1 MHSKIGPKKTN
12 DESLREYPSTFFLNP
27 RDKEKLIESLKSP
40 EIEGKL
46 RALNTSALDP
56 QSMVSVISTTLLE
69 ACSKANIKA
78 KRKSSKLKNDDPW
91 FDKDCKKVKN
101 SIKRKCQLLRNDS
114 SKTNLHF
121 EIFVENKLFKNML
134 KKKKREYK
142 LKIVTEM
149 NIQRGD
155 RKIF

>member
-1 MHSKIGPKKTN
+1 
-12 DESLREYPSTFFLNP
+12 
-27 RDKEKLIESLKSP
+27 
-40 EIEGKL
+40 
-46 RALNTSALDP
+46 
-56 QSMVSVISTTLLE
+56 MVSVISTTLLE

-121 EIFVENKLFKNML
+121 EIFVGKQTF
-134 KKKKREYK
+134 
-142 LKIVTEM
+142 
-149 NIQRGD
+149 
-155 RKIF
+155 

>member
-1 MHSKIGPKKTN
+1 
-12 DESLREYPSTFFLNP
+12 
-27 RDKEKLIESLKSP
+27 
-40 EIEGKL
+40 
-46 RALNTSALDP
+46 
-56 QSMVSVISTTLLE
+56 MVSVSSTTLLE

-78 KRKSSKLKNDDPW
+78 KRKSSKRKNDDPW

-121 EIFVENKLFKNML
+121 EIFVENKLFKKML
-134 KKKKREYK
+134 KKRKRQYK

-149 NIQRGD
+149 NIKRGTGKYSGNYLEN
-155 RKIF
+155 RIIQKMTPYF